1 MNKNLLQLIAVL
13 LLCSLAA
20 PAFVSCSDRNEYDH
34 PSAYLEAIDNNDFEK
49 AHKVLTHL
57 YGKYINAYNK
67 DLYNKKECSRA
78 YWTAAEHVYKA
89 EMQWLLPQNDAEA
102 NRRLIYTLDEMNA
115 TGSEPIPGHPYDY
128 SDKKS
133 GEAYM
138 EFIDQYNK
146 ICLEIV
152 KIAVHNGNLE
162 MARQAIDMIK
172 TGYTMKESGD
182 KYIFT
187 PNNMALERAQ
197 ALID

>member
-1 MNKNLLQLIAVL
+1 MNKNLLQLITVL

-20 PAFVSCSDRNEYDH
+20 PVFVSCSDRNEYDH

-67 DLYNKKECSRA
+67 DLYNKKEFSRA

-146 ICLEIV
+146 ICIEIV

-172 TGYTMKESGD
+172 TGYTMKESGG

-187 PNNMALERAQ
+187 PNNMALERAR